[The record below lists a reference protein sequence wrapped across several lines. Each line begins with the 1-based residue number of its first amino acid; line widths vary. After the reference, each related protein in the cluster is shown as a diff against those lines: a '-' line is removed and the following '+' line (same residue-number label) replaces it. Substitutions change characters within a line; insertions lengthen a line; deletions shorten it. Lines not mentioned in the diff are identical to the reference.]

1 MITRIVI
8 QLGFTR
14 HLILLVIVT
23 NTLKFSKLIHY
34 NDILYL
40 KYQISNLTYIAICL
54 GKKKVSNVKS
64 KSSILYCLLKSIFFL

>member
-1 MITRIVI
+1 MIKRIVI

-23 NTLKFSKLIHY
+23 DTLKFSKLIHY

-40 KYQISNLTYIAICL
+40 KYQIGHPIYHIAICL
-54 GKKKVSNVKS
+54 GEKK
-64 KSSILYCLLKSIFFL
+64 